1 MGKEELRAVSLS
13 RNICQIGIMCE
24 DIYKTMED
32 IIQEYQIGPWDFY
45 EHSENT
51 LQNPLIRQGI
61 CEPHFKFYCA
71 VAATANIQL
80 ELIQPLYGI
89 PFYSE
94 HIKRYGTSLHH
105 FKEKVPPEEF
115 DGVLEEYAKKGME
128 PLFGAS
134 LFESKFCFLNSKE
147 KLGFWLEI
155 GNGQSPSSVP
165 AEWKK
170 VYPEDKMK

>member
-1 MGKEELRAVSLS
+1 MTREELRDLCAK

-24 DIYKTMED
+24 DIYRTMNTLIEVFSL
-32 IIQEYQIGPWDFY
+32 GPWDFY
-45 EHSENT
+45 THSDET
-51 LQNPLIRQGI
+51 LQDPILVEGL

-71 VAATANIQL
+71 VASFGNIQI

-94 HIKRYGTSLHH
+94 FLSRHGTGLHH
-105 FKEKVPPEEF
+105 FKEKVPPEQF
-115 DGVLEEYAKKGME
+115 DATVKKYSDMGMA
-128 PLFGAS
+128 PLFGAR
-134 LFESKFCFLNSKE
+134 LFESRFTFVNTLE
-147 KLGFWLEI
+147 QFGFYLEI

-170 VYPEDKMK
+170 VYPEQ